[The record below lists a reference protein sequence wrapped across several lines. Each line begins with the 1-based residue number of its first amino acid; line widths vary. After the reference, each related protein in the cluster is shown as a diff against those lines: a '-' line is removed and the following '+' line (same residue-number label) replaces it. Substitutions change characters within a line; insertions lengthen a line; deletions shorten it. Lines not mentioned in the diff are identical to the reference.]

1 VVALQALAHNTSRS
15 LLASLGIIIGVGCV
29 ITMMGLGRGTAT
41 QIDARIRSMGTNM
54 LNVRPV
60 ARRQGPVNLGAIA
73 GNSLVPG
80 DAEAI
85 AASCPAVL
93 RAAPRH
99 DDEFTVKYADRNQKV
114 DVIGTTNDDLP
125 IRNFSLADGRDF
137 TPNEVNHRLRVCM
150 LGPAVVEQLFGEHDP
165 LGEWVYVKG
174 QRFLVIGRLNPHGGS
189 DTDWDMR
196 VWVPV
201 TTMMDRIVKKD
212 YLDFIDVEA
221 VDEASMD
228 DASDQIIELM
238 RYRHRLRPDQRDD
251 VLIRNQKDWIDTA
264 TESSQLL
271 AGLLA
276 GIASVSLLVGGIG
289 IMNVMVVSVVQRTRE
304 IGIRRAVGARR
315 SDILLQFLIE
325 ALALCAAG
333 GGLGIL
339 AGLGA
344 CWAGATFVGW
354 PIEITGDSLA
364 LACGCAMSVGLFFGL
379 YPAIRAARLSP
390 LTALRYD

>member
-1 VVALQALAHNTSRS
+1 
-15 LLASLGIIIGVGCV
+15 
-29 ITMMGLGRGTAT
+29 
-41 QIDARIRSMGTNM
+41 
-54 LNVRPV
+54 
-60 ARRQGPVNLGAIA
+60 
-73 GNSLVPG
+73 
-80 DAEAI
+80 
-85 AASCPAVL
+85 
-93 RAAPRH
+93 
-99 DDEFTVKYADRNQKV
+99 
-114 DVIGTTNDDLP
+114 
-125 IRNFSLADGRDF
+125 
-137 TPNEVNHRLRVCM
+137 
-150 LGPAVVEQLFGEHDP
+150 
-165 LGEWVYVKG
+165 
-174 QRFLVIGRLNPHGGS
+174 
-189 DTDWDMR
+189 MR

-221 VDEASMD
+221 IDESSMD